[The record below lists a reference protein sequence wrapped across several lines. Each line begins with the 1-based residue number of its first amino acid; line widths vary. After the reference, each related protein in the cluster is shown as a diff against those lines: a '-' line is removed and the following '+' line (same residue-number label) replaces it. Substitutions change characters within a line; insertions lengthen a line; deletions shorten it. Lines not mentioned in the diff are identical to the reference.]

1 MAAGVDDD
9 DEDMDAF
16 RGVGVG
22 SDEINATFDKMMT
35 ELMSELSLSQGE
47 AVGSRTRSKTNDN
60 SHNTPQS
67 ANPVEN
73 LTRLECTTAATTD
86 PHSISRGRPHATA
99 IATVATATALTI
111 DAAGASSDD
120 GAEPTVAT
128 APFVATTESSSEA
141 SQLVRLGISMEG
153 LERFVEHFNEQIDPT
168 ATTGDVCHTVI
179 KPATVPPGWT
189 AVPTLV
195 DAVTRW

>member
-1 MAAGVDDD
+1 MIRTKQTARKSTGGKAPRKQLATKAARRSAPSEQGSSGGVAAGVDDD

-22 SDEINATFDKMMT
+22 SDDINATFDKMMT

-120 GAEPTVAT
+120 GAEPTVVT
-128 APFVATTESSSEA
+128 
-141 SQLVRLGISMEG
+141 EG
-153 LERFVEHFNEQIDPT
+153 LKRYLR
-168 ATTGDVCHTVI
+168 CHV
-179 KPATVPPGWT
+179 
-189 AVPTLV
+189 
-195 DAVTRW
+195 